1 MTLLFYNRN
10 QGKGEFYNIID
21 AQGNIGLLKS
31 YSSWRKSWTHIVYS
45 FSPSL
50 LFYDRSGGAA
60 EFYDL
65 DGQGNMHLV
74 SSTTYSTGWTH
85 ILLVGV
91 VRVSGHAVLLFYN
104 AQSGDAKF
112 YRTDGQG
119 GIHLLSSTT
128 FSKGWTHIITNGYEP
143 GAFTQENNYL
153 VLFYNATSGVAQFY
167 HVDIQGKMHQFSN
180 DMWSTGWTHIV
191 PHFAPSMNLF
201 NLLFY
206 NANSGDAKTYHI
218 TENWSISNTGS
229 TTWAKG
235 WTKILLGDMPL
246 PGEPP
251 GRTGLALLFYNGSS
265 GTAQFYLTGPGGGV
279 DISQVSNTI
288 WSKDW
293 SEILWF

>member
-21 AQGNIGLLKS
+21 AKGNIDLLKS
-31 YSSWRKSWTHIVYS
+31 YSGWRKSWTHIVYS
-45 FSPSL
+45 FTPSL

-65 DGQGNMHLV
+65 DGQGNIHLV

-85 ILLVGV
+85 IILVGV
-91 VRVSGHAVLLFYN
+91 VRDSGHAVLLFYN

-112 YRTDGQG
+112 YRTNGQG

-167 HVDIQGKMHQFSN
+167 NVDIQGNMHQFSN
-180 DMWSTGWTHIV
+180 DKWSTGWTHG
-191 PHFAPSMNLF
+191 A
-201 NLLFY
+201 
-206 NANSGDAKTYHI
+206 
-218 TENWSISNTGS
+218 TGRS
-229 TTWAKG
+229 TDTGRAG
-235 WTKILLGDMPL
+235 VGRRGCRARSRSILLTRHADGEGWYHQEGIPEDTGHLGDL
-246 PGEPP
+246 QPGPYGWRHIRHP
-251 GRTGLALLFYNGSS
+251 
-265 GTAQFYLTGPGGGV
+265 
-279 DISQVSNTI
+279 
-288 WSKDW
+288 
-293 SEILWF
+293 